1 MIPSHKTIA
10 PLTFYILF
18 LSENEEKRNE
28 TVIKSSEEKK
38 STCIWACFASRV
50 QWQLETYRQLHQSP
64 VDSAAS
70 CHLPQ

>member
-38 STCIWACFASRV
+38 IYMYMGMLCF
-50 QWQLETYRQLHQSP
+50 
-64 VDSAAS
+64 
-70 CHLPQ
+70 